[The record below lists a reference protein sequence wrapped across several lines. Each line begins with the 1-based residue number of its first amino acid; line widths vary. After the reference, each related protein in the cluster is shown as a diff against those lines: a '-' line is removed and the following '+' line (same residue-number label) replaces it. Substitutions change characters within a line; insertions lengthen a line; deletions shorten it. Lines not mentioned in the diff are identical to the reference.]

1 MLSRR
6 LFLALAGTAITL
18 HPAFCRKD
26 TMPNNLDHIVLGSH
40 DLDQGI
46 AWLEAR
52 TGVRAALGG
61 VHPGRG
67 TRNAL
72 LALGPHCYLEILAPD
87 PRQSSLT
94 WYTQLPTLREP
105 RLVAW
110 AVHTT
115 DLAAVAGKCAAAG
128 YPIDGP
134 SDYSRA
140 RPDGKTLRW
149 KLFHLKDDR
158 DGLLPFF
165 IEWAADSIH
174 PAVDTPP
181 GCMLTSLQLESPHP
195 NDLAKVCQTLGVD
208 VPVMVGQKQLLRA
221 RITSPKGEVEFTS

>member
-1 MLSRR
+1 
-6 LFLALAGTAITL
+6 
-18 HPAFCRKD
+18 
-26 TMPNNLDHIVLGSH
+26 MPTNLDHIVLGSN

-46 AWLEAR
+46 GWLEAR
-52 TGVRAALGG
+52 TGIRAALGG

-87 PRQSSLT
+87 PRQSTLT
-94 WYTQLPTLREP
+94 WYTQLPSLREP

-115 DLAAVAGKCAAAG
+115 DLAAIAKKCAAAG

-140 RPDGKTLRW
+140 RPDGRMLRW

-158 DGLLPFF
+158 GGLLPFF
-165 IEWAADSIH
+165 IEWAADAIH
-174 PAVDTPP
+174 PAVDAPA
-181 GCMLTSLQLESPHP
+181 GAKFTSLQLESPAP
-195 NDLAKVCQTLGVD
+195 NDLAKVCQTLEVD
-208 VPVMVGQKQLLRA
+208 VPVVAGENQLLRA
-221 RITSPKGEVEFTS
+221 RITSPKGQVELTS

>member
-1 MLSRR
+1 
-6 LFLALAGTAITL
+6 
-18 HPAFCRKD
+18 
-26 TMPNNLDHIVLGSH
+26 MPTDLDHIVLGSH

-87 PRQSSLT
+87 PLQPTLS
-94 WYTQLPTLREP
+94 WYTQLPILREP

-110 AVHTT
+110 AVHTS
-115 DLAAVAGKCAAAG
+115 DLTAVVKKCGAAG
-128 YPIDGP
+128 FSIDGP

-140 RPDGKTLRW
+140 RPDGKILRW
-149 KLFHLKDDR
+149 KLFHLKDDQG
-158 DGLLPFF
+158 GLLPFF
-165 IEWAADSIH
+165 IEWAPESLH
-174 PAVDTPP
+174 PAVDAPA
-181 GCMLTSLQLESPHP
+181 GCRLISLQLESPAP
-195 NDLAKVCQTLGVD
+195 SDLAKACRTLGVD
-208 VPVMVGQKQLLRA
+208 VPVVAGGKQLLRA
-221 RITSPKGEVEFTS
+221 RITSERGEVELTS